1 MKRSLWLKLV
11 GSFALVTL
19 ATAAVLIVSVRLI
32 TESRFARLVR
42 DTDQARAEYLA
53 PIFARWYAQ
62 QGGWRGVQELVD
74 SLPPQMGMMG
84 HGGGMMEMGN
94 GMMPAGPR
102 LVLAGPDGA
111 VIADSAGDPLRRR
124 APLHGSAGT
133 AVEVVSGGQV
143 VGRLLVGS
151 MMGPAFSAADRRF
164 LGSVSTAVLLTS
176 AAAVLLALLAG
187 SLLFRHIVSPLRRLS
202 RASERIAAGDLAVRV
217 PENASD
223 ELGELAARFN
233 AMAAALQDSRR
244 RQRQLVAD
252 TAHEL
257 RTPVSLIQGTLEMMV
272 EGIYPADRHRLE
284 QLYEESRRLG
294 RLVADMQDL
303 SRADA
308 GRMELSFTRVRI
320 EEMLEEA
327 VAPFRAVA
335 RGKGVDLQVGG
346 AAPAEEVTADRDR
359 LVRVLANL
367 LANALRHT
375 PDGGRIRVDMER
387 SADRSRLVVCV
398 QDSGPGI
405 PAHEAERVF
414 DRFYRTDGSR
424 SRDSGGSG
432 LGLAISREI
441 VTAHGGRIWVDAAC
455 RAGARVCFSIPLE
468 RHG

>member
-1 MKRSLWLKLV
+1 
-11 GSFALVTL
+11 
-19 ATAAVLIVSVRLI
+19 
-32 TESRFARLVR
+32 
-42 DTDQARAEYLA
+42 
-53 PIFARWYAQ
+53 
-62 QGGWRGVQELVD
+62 
-74 SLPPQMGMMG
+74 MM
-84 HGGGMMEMGN
+84 MVA
-94 GMMPAGPR
+94 AGPR
-102 LVLAGPDGA
+102 LVLAGPDGE
-111 VIADSAGDPLRRR
+111 VIADSAGDPLRRG
-124 APLHGSAGT
+124 APLHERLGGA
-133 AVEVVSGGQV
+133 AEVVSGGRV

-151 MMGPAFSAADRRF
+151 MIGPAFSAADRQF
-164 LGSVSTAVLLTS
+164 LGSVSAAVLLAS

-187 SLLFRHIVSPLRRLS
+187 SLLFGHIVSPLRRLS
-202 RASERIAAGDLAVRV
+202 RASERVAAGDLAVRV

-223 ELGELAARFN
+223 ELGELAVRFN

-272 EGIYPADRHRLE
+272 DGVYPADRRRLE

-303 SRADA
+303 SRADT
-308 GRMELSFTRVRI
+308 GRMELSFTRVPVGG
-320 EEMLEEA
+320 MLEEA

-335 RGKGVDLQVGG
+335 QGRGVELQVGG
-346 AAPAEEVTADRDR
+346 AASGEEVSADRDR

-375 PDGGRIRVDMER
+375 PDGGRVEVGAER
-387 SADRSRLVVCV
+387 SADRSALVVCV

-405 PAHEAERVF
+405 PAREAERVF

-441 VTAHGGRIWVDAAC
+441 VAAHRGRIWVDASC
-455 RAGARVCFSIPLE
+455 RTGARVCFSVPLE